1 MTSLDSSKKAK
12 CSFDFYQKIS
22 KVKLL
27 ALDVDGV
34 LTNGTINMGVDGELF
49 KAFNA
54 KDGLGVSCALR
65 NGLKI
70 AIITG
75 RKSPIIHNRAQELGI
90 KLLSEGVKD
99 KYSELL
105 RISKELNLSI
115 EQVAYMGDDLNDLAG
130 FRAAGVKFAPAD
142 AVEEVCAAADYITSK
157 NGGHGAVREVIEKI
171 LSSQGLWQGIVTA
184 YSSCGQGDKQ

>member
-1 MTSLDSSKKAK
+1 MEGD
-12 CSFDFYQKIS
+12 
-22 KVKLL
+22 
-27 ALDVDGV
+27 
-34 LTNGTINMGVDGELF
+34 E
-49 KAFNA
+49 
-54 KDGLGVSCALR
+54 
-65 NGLKI
+65 
-70 AIITG
+70 
-75 RKSPIIHNRAQELGI
+75 KS
-90 KLLSEGVKD
+90 
-99 KYSELL
+99 L